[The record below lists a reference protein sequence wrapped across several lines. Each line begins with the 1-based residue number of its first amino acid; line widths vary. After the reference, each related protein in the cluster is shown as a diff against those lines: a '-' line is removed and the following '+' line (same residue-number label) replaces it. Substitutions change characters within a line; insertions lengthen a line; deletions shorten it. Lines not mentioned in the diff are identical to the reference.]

1 MRTLKI
7 EAVSISNKGRSDS
20 VSFLYEECKNM
31 KSRIELL
38 EIIRHFYSDTLC
50 YGSCLKFSARY
61 LADERED
68 VGFKSHIN
76 DVICFH
82 SEPFYGIAYLEQVYA
97 DILEKCRNG
106 IPPVVTVQFPAF
118 RKISP
123 TMEKKHF
130 TIAVNQGR
138 SLGMRKDGREI
149 RMICITYLSKSK

>member
-61 LADERED
+61 LAEEIED
-68 VGFKSHIN
+68 VGF
-76 DVICFH
+76 
-82 SEPFYGIAYLEQVYA
+82 
-97 DILEKCRNG
+97 
-106 IPPVVTVQFPAF
+106 
-118 RKISP
+118 
-123 TMEKKHF
+123 
-130 TIAVNQGR
+130 
-138 SLGMRKDGREI
+138 
-149 RMICITYLSKSK
+149 